1 MNNYFIDQI
10 TQKPIR
16 IGNKAYIKSLK
27 DKIREV
33 HENKEI
39 MNNIS
44 YESYLKIKDNLPK
57 LPKNQ
62 FYCFANNSILVKNN
76 SIKIDDF
83 SKYVSDKLPEI
94 IDKIIEQMHIDSDI
108 TNIKSRI
115 KEIFHNTLIH

>member
-16 IGNKAYIKSLK
+16 IGNKAYIKLLK
-27 DKIREV
+27 DKIREI

-44 YESYLKIKDNLPK
+44 YEAYLKIKDNLPK

-62 FYCFANNSILVKNN
+62 FFFL
-76 SIKIDDF
+76 
-83 SKYVSDKLPEI
+83 
-94 IDKIIEQMHIDSDI
+94 
-108 TNIKSRI
+108 
-115 KEIFHNTLIH
+115 